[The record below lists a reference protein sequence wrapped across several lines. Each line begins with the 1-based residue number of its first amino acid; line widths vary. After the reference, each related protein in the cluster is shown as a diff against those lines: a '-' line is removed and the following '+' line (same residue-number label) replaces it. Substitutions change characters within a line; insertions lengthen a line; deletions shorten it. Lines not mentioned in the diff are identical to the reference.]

1 MAAIKVRVGQSD
13 AIKVISSQGGGS
25 ISAQNATNV
34 IGGIASVTQLDVT
47 GVSTFLS
54 NVSIAG
60 ITTLA
65 ANGGITTT
73 GGDLYIGGDL
83 YVGDDITFDEVNGRN
98 LNISGISTLNI
109 LGVTGITSTQHL
121 LVSGIATIGG
131 STIND
136 GTFEQIKVA
145 GVSTFVG
152 QANFQSD
159 LTIQDNDRIKLGN
172 ESDLQIYH
180 NNSNAYIT
188 NDTGNLYIIN
198 NADDDDDGDVV
209 IQAKSGENSAIFKDD
224 EGVLLYYN
232 GSKKFATT
240 NDGLI
245 ITGIATATSFRGTG
259 NTAASFPIGL
269 TATNATF
276 SGNVSVGGTLT
287 YEDVTNVDSV
297 GLITARSG
305 IRINT
310 GGLVVTAGVS
320 TFAGIATFT
329 NDVFMDGTLT
339 AGLIDGGS
347 F

>member
-34 IGGIASVTQLDVT
+34 IGGIASVSQLQVT
-47 GVSTFLS
+47 GVSSFIG
-54 NVSIAG
+54 NVNISG

-83 YVGDDITFDEVNGRN
+83 YVNDDILFDEINGRN
-98 LNISGISTLNI
+98 LNISGISTLNV
-109 LGVTGITSTQHL
+109 LGVTGIVTTQHL
-121 LVSGIATIGG
+121 EVTGIATIGG

-136 GTFEQIKVA
+136 GTFNQLRVS

-152 QANFQSD
+152 RADFKSDITVQDNDKILLGNQSD
-159 LTIQDNDRIKLGN
+159 L
-172 ESDLQIYH
+172 EIYH
-180 NNSNAYIT
+180 NSSSAYIT
-188 NDTGNLYIIN
+188 NDTGNLYLIN
-198 NADDDDDGDVV
+198 NTDDDDGGD
-209 IQAKSGENSAIFKDD
+209 IIFQAKLGKNSAIFKDD
-224 EGVLLYYN
+224 EGVFLYYN

-245 ITGIATATSFRGTG
+245 ITGIATATSFKGAG
-259 NTAASFPIGL
+259 NTAALFPVGL

-297 GLITARSG
+297 GLITARTG
-305 IRINT
+305 VRITN
-310 GGLVVTAGVS
+310 GGLIVTAGVS
-320 TFAGIATFT
+320 TF
-329 NDVFMDGTLT
+329 NDAVSITGTLT

>member
-1 MAAIKVRVGQSD
+1 MAAIKVRVGQAD
-13 AIKVISSQGGGS
+13 AVKVISSQGGGS

-34 IGGIASVTQLDVT
+34 IGGIASVTQMQTT

-54 NVSIAG
+54 NVNILG

-73 GGDLYIGGDL
+73 GGDLYVGGDL
-83 YVGDDITFDEVNGRN
+83 IVKDDITHDEINGRN

-109 LGVTGITSTQHL
+109 LGVTGIVTTQHL
-121 LVSGIATIGG
+121 LVTGIATIGG

-159 LTIQDNDRIKLGN
+159 LTIQDNDRIKIGN
-172 ESDLQIYH
+172 EFDLQIYH

-198 NADDDDDGDVV
+198 NADDDDNGDIV
-209 IQAKSGENSAIFKDD
+209 IQAKSGENSALFKDD
-224 EGVLLYYN
+224 EGVFLYYN
-232 GSKKFATT
+232 GVQKLVTT

-245 ITGIATATSFRGTG
+245 ISGIATATSFRGAG
-259 NTAASFPIGL
+259 NTAALFPVGL

-287 YEDVTNVDSV
+287 YEDVTNIDSV
-297 GLITARSG
+297 GLITARTG
-305 IRINT
+305 VRITN

-339 AGLIDGGS
+339 AALIDGGS
-347 F
+347 Y

>member
-13 AIKVISSQGGGS
+13 AVKVISSQGGGS
-25 ISAQNATNV
+25 ISAQNAQNV
-34 IGGIASVTQLDVT
+34 IGGIASVTQMQVT
-47 GVSTFLS
+47 GVSTFL
-54 NVSIAG
+54 NDVSIAG

-65 ANGGITTT
+65 SNGGITTT
-73 GGDLYIGGDL
+73 GGDLYVGGDL
-83 YVGDDITFDEVNGRN
+83 FVGDDILFDEINGRN
-98 LNISGISTLNI
+98 LNISGISTLNV
-109 LGVTGITSTQHL
+109 LGVSGIVTTQHL
-121 LVSGIATIGG
+121 EVTGIATIGG

-152 QANFQSD
+152 RSDFQSD
-159 LTIQDNDRIKLGN
+159 ITLKDNRKILLGD
-172 ESDLQIYH
+172 ESDIEIYH
-180 NNSNAYIT
+180 NNANAYIT
-188 NDTGNLYIIN
+188 NDTGNFYIIN
-198 NADDDDDGDVV
+198 NADDDDGGD
-209 IQAKSGENSAIFKDD
+209 IIFQAKSGENSAIFYDD
-224 EGVLLYYN
+224 EGVALFYN
-232 GSKKFATT
+232 ATQKLITT

-245 ITGIATATSFRGTG
+245 ISGIATATSFRGAG

-305 IRINT
+305 IRINA

-347 F
+347 Y

>member
-25 ISAQNATNV
+25 ISAQNSTNV
-34 IGGIASVTQLDVT
+34 IGGIASVTQLQVT
-47 GVSTFLS
+47 GVSTFLD

-60 ITTLA
+60 VTTLA

-73 GGDLYIGGDL
+73 GGDLYVGGDL
-83 YVGDDITFDEVNGRN
+83 FVGDDILFDEINGRN
-98 LNISGISTLNI
+98 LNISGISTLNV
-109 LGVTGITSTQHL
+109 LGVSGIVTTQHL
-121 LVSGIATIGG
+121 EVTGIATIGG

-152 QANFQSD
+152 QANFQSNIT
-159 LTIQDNDRIKLGN
+159 LQDNDKILLGN
-172 ESDLQIYH
+172 ESDIEIYH

-188 NDTGNLYIIN
+188 NDTGNLYFIN
-198 NADDDDDGDVV
+198 NADDDDGGD
-209 IQAKSGENSAIFKDD
+209 IIFQAKSGKNSAIFRDD
-224 EGVLLYYN
+224 EGVSLYYDN
-232 GSKKFATT
+232 IEKLTTTSSGLVIFGSV
-240 NDGLI
+240 
-245 ITGIATATSFRGTG
+245 TATSFKGETES
-259 NTAASFPIGL
+259 AASFPLGL
-269 TATNATF
+269 VAAGATF

-287 YEDVTNVDSV
+287 YEDVTNIDSV

>member
-25 ISAQNATNV
+25 ISAQTSTNV
-34 IGGIASVTQLDVT
+34 IGGIASVAQLQVT
-47 GVSTFLS
+47 GVSTFLD

-73 GGDLYIGGDL
+73 GGDLYVGGDL
-83 YVGDDITFDEVNGRN
+83 IVKDDITHDELTGRN
-98 LNISGISTLNI
+98 LKVSGISTLNI
-109 LGVTGITSTQHL
+109 LGVTGITTTEHL
-121 LVSGIATIGG
+121 LVTGIATIGG

-136 GTFEQIKVA
+136 GTFEQIRVS
-145 GVSTFVG
+145 GVSTFIG
-152 QANFQSD
+152 QANFESNVT
-159 LTIQDNDRIKLGN
+159 LRDNGKILLGN
-172 ESDLQIYH
+172 ESDIEIYH

-188 NDTGNLYIIN
+188 NDTGNLYFIN
-198 NADDDDDGDVV
+198 NADDDDGGD
-209 IQAKSGENSAIFKDD
+209 IIFQAKSGKNSAIFKDD

-232 GSKKFATT
+232 NSEKLATT

-245 ITGIATATSFRGTG
+245 ISGIATATSFRGTG
-259 NTAASFPIGL
+259 NTPASLPLGL

-287 YEDVTNVDSV
+287 YEDVTNIDSV

-310 GGLVVTAGVS
+310 GGLIVTAGVS
-320 TFAGIATFT
+320 TFGGIATFT
-329 NDVFMDGTLT
+329 DSVFVDGTLS